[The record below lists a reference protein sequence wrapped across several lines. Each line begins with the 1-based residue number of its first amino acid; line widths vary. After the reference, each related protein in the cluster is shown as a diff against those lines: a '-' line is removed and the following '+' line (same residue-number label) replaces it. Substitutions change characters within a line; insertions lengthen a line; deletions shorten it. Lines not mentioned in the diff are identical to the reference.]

1 MAFQEKP
8 LGQNCGG
15 MGGFKP
21 SRALRVALKLDSLRF
36 SLRFEARAWRTSA
49 GVLSTGS
56 RWDFLVEMSDPR
68 RPVTPPGR
76 LCCPR
81 AARMWLHP
89 MGWGAHRAF
98 SRFVALRFNE
108 KSTLRELCPV
118 DCAPS
123 LDVGGPDSH
132 FGRLKRPK
140 SYGFN
145 AKPVVRP
152 RNLCLNEPASSTL
165 NIIN

>member
-1 MAFQEKP
+1 MSFLVFKRLSYGAGAVVFDAGDGAELSFKTRLMKSQVASFRGVMAFQEKP

-89 MGWGAHRAF
+89 MG
-98 SRFVALRFNE
+98 
-108 KSTLRELCPV
+108 
-118 DCAPS
+118 
-123 LDVGGPDSH
+123 
-132 FGRLKRPK
+132 
-140 SYGFN
+140 
-145 AKPVVRP
+145 
-152 RNLCLNEPASSTL
+152 
-165 NIIN
+165 